1 MCSVLVVDD
10 EAYIRNMLTAQL
22 AADFEVL
29 TAPSAAKAREILS
42 SRDIDIVLSDQY
54 LAGDAPGPETGV
66 QLLEW
71 VRQRQP
77 ATVRILMTARASLED
92 AINAINHGQVHRFL
106 IKPLDASFLLNTLR
120 NAARTLLLE
129 RSHEQLLEELRRLNQ
144 ELEQRVQQRTFQ
156 LEEANRQLQYK
167 NSILERMAL
176 TDPLTA
182 LPNRRAMDRLV
193 RTELQRRSRHP
204 ASLAIGVID
213 VDFFKNINTMYLLPG
228 GDHVLVWLAQ
238 TLSNSLR
245 TIDTVGRIGGEEFM
259 VLAPGTGVEG
269 AATLAERI
277 RRCVA
282 DAYTDYNGQK
292 IQITV
297 SVGMAVADNGVTTS
311 YDELKH
317 LASTALGE
325 AKDSGRNRCVI
336 KSVITSG
343 SGRK

>member
-1 MCSVLVVDD
+1 MGFKCSILVVDD
-10 EAYIRNMLTAQL
+10 EAYVRNMLTALL

-29 TAPSAAKAREILS
+29 ATENVDQARALFS
-42 SRDIDIVLSDQY
+42 QRDIDIVLSDQY
-54 LAGDAPGPETGV
+54 LGADDAAAPTGV

-92 AINAINHGQVHRFL
+92 AINAINQGQVHRFL
-106 IKPLDASFLLNTLR
+106 LKPLDTQFLLSTLR
-120 NAARTLLLE
+120 TAARTLLLE

-176 TDPLTA
+176 TDPLTG

-193 RTELQRRSRHP
+193 KTELQRRNRHP
-204 ASLAIGVID
+204 APVSLGVID
-213 VDFFKNINTMYLLPG
+213 VDHFKNVNTLYLLPG

-259 VLAPGTGVEG
+259 VLAPGTAMEG
-269 AATLAERI
+269 AAPLAERI

-282 DAYTDYNGQK
+282 DAFTDYHGSK

-297 SVGMAVADNGVTTS
+297 SVGMAVADKGQMTS
-311 YDELKH
+311 YEELKQ

-325 AKDSGRNRCVI
+325 AKDGGRNRCVV
-336 KSVITSG
+336 KPL
-343 SGRK
+343 K